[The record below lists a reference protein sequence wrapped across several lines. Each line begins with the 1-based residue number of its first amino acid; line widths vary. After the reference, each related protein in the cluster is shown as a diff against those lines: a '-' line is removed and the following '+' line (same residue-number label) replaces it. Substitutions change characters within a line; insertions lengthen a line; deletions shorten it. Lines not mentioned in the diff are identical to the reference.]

1 MADRKPEFYQDVNKF
16 FILHEFNDD
25 LRDGIV
31 IPLTKKIEE
40 LSKVKDAVIDIYI
53 NSRGGDGHLC
63 MTIIQLIEVAKSRVI
78 KVRTIITDIAY
89 SAGSLVAIAGT
100 EGERYIARGAEH
112 CVHYGTQYGWAET
125 TPLQIE
131 RNTDQKKRWFAKL
144 KSTYEKYCKI
154 PNLEE
159 QLKDDSFFV
168 TAAEAIKWK
177 MADKY
182 LEDLK

>member
-1 MADRKPEFYQDVNKF
+1 MSERKPEHYVDGNKF

-31 IPLTKKIEE
+31 VPLAKKIEE

-63 MTIIQLIEVAKSRVI
+63 LTIIQLMELAKARGI
-78 KVRTIITDIAY
+78 KVRTIVTDVAY
-89 SAGSLVAIAGT
+89 SAGSLVAIAAT
-100 EGERYIARGAEH
+100 PGERYIAPGADH
-112 CVHYGTQYGWAET
+112 CVHYGTQYGWAEH

-144 KSTYEKYCKI
+144 KSTYEKYCQI
-154 PNLEE
+154 PDLEE

-168 TAAEAIKWK
+168 TAAQAIKWK

-182 LEDLK
+182 MEELK